1 MHFCQQHI
9 LHPEPELK
17 IDKVPIPV
25 VTECKFLGSIL
36 DRKLN
41 FISHLKYL
49 EERCMKAMNLLEVV
63 AHKDWGANC
72 ATLLKLYRS
81 HIRSKLEYGCIVYG
95 SARESYSNHWIEC
108 KTLPYAS
115 V

>member
-9 LHPEPELK
+9 LHPELK

-25 VTECKFLGSIL
+25 VAECKFLGLIL

-49 EERCMKAMNLLEVV
+49 KERCMKAMNLLKVV
-63 AHKDWGANC
+63 AHKDWGADC
-72 ATLLKLYRS
+72 ATLVKLYRS
-81 HIRSKLEYGCIVYG
+81 HIRSKLDYGCIVYCMDQ
-95 SARESYSNHWIEC
+95 RESLTCKHWIEC
-108 KTLPYAS
+108 KMLPSAS